1 MMETVCWLNGEFMR
15 MSQAAVPVWD
25 LGVVA
30 GASVT
35 EMARTFRHRPFRLER
50 HVDRLVTSV
59 QELGFPLK
67 WSAASLLAAA
77 RSVLAH
83 NLRHIEQS
91 SDLGVVLFC
100 TAGANATYLGGGS
113 GEPTAG
119 IHTFELPFEMWKSSL
134 HQGVRLCIPS
144 IRQIPAEC
152 FPVKYKVR
160 NRLHWWLADQEA
172 NRIEPGSRALLL
184 DQAGYVTET
193 STSTLH
199 AVFEGRIVTPS
210 DGVLRSLSSQVV
222 EELAGSLQIPFERR
236 RLTVNELAHA
246 EEVVLSSTPVCLL
259 PVSHVRS
266 GRTEPA
272 VDASFPGPQG
282 VAFRQLLEA
291 WNHLVG
297 MRIEDQFARDETS

>member
-1 MMETVCWLNGEFMR
+1 MTETVCWLNGEFMR
-15 MSQAAVPVWD
+15 MSQASLPVWD

-67 WSAASLLAAA
+67 WPSASLLAAA

-83 NLRHIEQS
+83 NLRHIEKG

-100 TAGANATYLGGGS
+100 TAGANATYLNGGS

-119 IHTFELPFEMWKSSL
+119 IHTFELPFEMWKTGF
-134 HQGVRLCIPS
+134 HQGVILCIPS
-144 IRQIPAEC
+144 IRQIPTEC

-184 DQAGYVTET
+184 DQAQNVTET

-199 AVFEGRIVTPS
+199 AVLDGRIVTPS

-222 EELAGSLQIPFERR
+222 EELAGSLGMPFERR
-236 RLTVNELAHA
+236 NLSVGELARA

-259 PVSHVRS
+259 PVSHVGS
-266 GRTEPA
+266 GPNEPA
-272 VDASFPGPQG
+272 LDVSFPGPKG
-282 VAFRQLLEA
+282 PVFRHLLDA
-291 WNHLVG
+291 WSGLVD
-297 MRIEDQFARDETS
+297 MRIEDQFT